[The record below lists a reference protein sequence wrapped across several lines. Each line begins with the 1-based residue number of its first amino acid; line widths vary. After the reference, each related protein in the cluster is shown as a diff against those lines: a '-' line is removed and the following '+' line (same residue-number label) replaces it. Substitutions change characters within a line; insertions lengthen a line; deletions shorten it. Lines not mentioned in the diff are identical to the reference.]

1 MQAIKPPESDGALVQ
16 LGRVT
21 ARTLDAMSNAERRAM
36 WGQTLPGL
44 LKILVELERRR
55 EKRGEPEAA
64 RPMNGLDRLREAHA
78 RTTRPRG
85 A

>member
-1 MQAIKPPESDGALVQ
+1 MQ

-55 EKRGEPEAA
+55 EKRGEPEAKK
-64 RPMNGLDRLREAHA
+64 PPSQLDLLRQAHA

-85 A
+85 GL